1 MTPIEF
7 RRAIHRHPELSFVEY
22 KTAEFIESALAA
34 EGIECRRVA
43 GTGVLAKIEGTGDL
57 KRAVVL
63 RADIDALPITEA
75 TGLDYASENEGV
87 MHACGHDM
95 HAAVLFGALKK
106 LNENCDFEGTLF
118 GLFQP
123 GEESTPG
130 GASKVLAEQP
140 FEGYD
145 VVAVIGNHTDST
157 LEVGQIGLC
166 EGPFM
171 ASNDELRFYVRGRGG
186 HGAMRDKI
194 DDTVAAAANIVTRAN
209 CLNDSDL
216 VLSIGKIQADGA
228 TNIIPDLVYMEGT
241 MRTFDQKLREEI
253 WGEVA
258 AIAADVDRYFG
269 TTTEVVVG
277 HGYPSVVN
285 DGVLTD
291 LARGLAAEM
300 YEAVELERRYT
311 AEDFGFYTQCY
322 PSVFYR
328 VGVGTAAGRSHTS
341 TFMPDEG
348 AIAVGVDF
356 MVALALKVSYGKKE

>member
-1 MTPIEF
+1 MSPIEF
-7 RRAIHRHPELSFVEY
+7 RRELHRHPELSFAEY
-22 KTAEFIESALAA
+22 NTAAFIESALAA
-34 EGIECRRVA
+34 EGIACRRVA
-43 GTGVLAKIEGTGDL
+43 DTGVLAVLEGRGDT

-75 TGLDYASENEGV
+75 TGLEYASENEGV

-95 HAAVLFGALKK
+95 HAAVLFGALQR
-106 LNENCDFEGTLF
+106 LSRERNFEGTIF

-123 GEESTPG
+123 GEECTPG

-157 LEVGQIGLC
+157 LEVGQIGVC

-194 DDTVAAAANIVTRAN
+194 DDTVAAAANIVTRVN

-216 VLSIGKIQADGA
+216 VLSIGKVVADGA
-228 TNIIPDLVYMEGT
+228 TNIIPDTVYMEGT
-241 MRTFDQKLREEI
+241 MRTFDQKLRESI
-253 WGEVA
+253 WAEVEA
-258 AIAADVDRYFG
+258 VAADVDRHFG
-269 TTTEVVVG
+269 TTTEVVIG
-277 HGYPSVVN
+277 HGYPSVIN

-291 LARGLAAEM
+291 VVRGLAAEK
-300 YEAVELERRYT
+300 YEAVELSRRYT
-311 AEDFGFYTQCY
+311 AEDFGFYTTLY

-328 VGVGTAAGRSHTS
+328 LGVGAAAGRSHTS
-341 TFMPDEG
+341 TFAPSED
-348 AIAVGVDF
+348 AIEVGVDF
-356 MVALALKVSYGKKE
+356 MATLAVRL

>member
-1 MTPIEF
+1 MSPIEF
-7 RRAIHRHPELSFVEY
+7 RRELHRHPELSFAEY
-22 KTAEFIESALAA
+22 NTAEFIESALAA
-34 EGIECRRVA
+34 EGIACRRVA
-43 GTGVLAKIEGTGDL
+43 DTGVLAVLEGRGDT

-75 TGLDYASENEGV
+75 TGLEYASENEGV

-95 HAAVLFGALKK
+95 HAAVLFGALQR
-106 LNENCDFEGTLF
+106 LSRERNFEGTIF

-123 GEESTPG
+123 GEECTPG

-157 LEVGQIGLC
+157 LEVGQIGVC

-194 DDTVAAAANIVTRAN
+194 DDTVAAAANIVTRVN
-209 CLNDSDL
+209 CLNDRDL
-216 VLSIGKIQADGA
+216 VLSIGKVVADGA
-228 TNIIPDLVYMEGT
+228 TNIIPDTVYMEGT
-241 MRTFDQKLREEI
+241 MRTFDQKLRESI
-253 WGEVA
+253 WAEVEA
-258 AIAADVDRYFG
+258 VAADVDRHFG
-269 TTTEVVVG
+269 TTTEVVIG
-277 HGYPSVVN
+277 HGYPSVIN

-291 LARGLAAEM
+291 VVRGLAAEK
-300 YEAVELERRYT
+300 YEAVELSRRYT
-311 AEDFGFYTQCY
+311 AEDFGFYTTLY

-328 VGVGTAAGRSHTS
+328 LGVGAAAGRSHTS
-341 TFMPDEG
+341 TFAPSED
-348 AIAVGVDF
+348 AIEVGVDF
-356 MVALALKVSYGKKE
+356 MATLAVRL

>member
-1 MTPIEF
+1 MSPIEF
-7 RRAIHRHPELSFVEY
+7 RRELHRHPELSFAEY
-22 KTAEFIESALAA
+22 NTAEFIESALAA
-34 EGIECRRVA
+34 EGIACRRVA
-43 GTGVLAKIEGTGDL
+43 DTGVLAVLEGRGDT

-75 TGLDYASENEGV
+75 TGLEYASENEGV

-95 HAAVLFGALKK
+95 HAAVLFGALQR
-106 LNENCDFEGTLF
+106 LSRERNFEGTIF

-123 GEESTPG
+123 GEECTPG

-157 LEVGQIGLC
+157 LEVGQIGVC

-194 DDTVAAAANIVTRAN
+194 DDTVAAAANIITRVN

-216 VLSIGKIQADGA
+216 VLSIGKVVADGA
-228 TNIIPDLVYMEGT
+228 TNIIPDTVYMEGT
-241 MRTFDQKLREEI
+241 MRTFDQKLRESI
-253 WGEVA
+253 WAEVEA
-258 AIAADVDRYFG
+258 VAADVDRHFG
-269 TTTEVVVG
+269 TTTEVVIG
-277 HGYPSVVN
+277 HGYPSVIN

-291 LARGLAAEM
+291 VVRGLAAEK
-300 YEAVELERRYT
+300 YEAVELSRRYT
-311 AEDFGFYTQCY
+311 AEDFGFYTTLY

-328 VGVGTAAGRSHTS
+328 LGVGAAAGRSHTS
-341 TFMPDEG
+341 TFAPSED
-348 AIAVGVDF
+348 AIEVGVDF
-356 MVALALKVSYGKKE
+356 MATLAVRL

>member
-1 MTPIEF
+1 MSPIEF
-7 RRAIHRHPELSFVEY
+7 RRELHRHPELSFAEY
-22 KTAEFIESALAA
+22 NTAEFIESALAA
-34 EGIECRRVA
+34 EGIACRRVA
-43 GTGVLAKIEGTGDL
+43 DTGVLAVLEGRGDT

-75 TGLDYASENEGV
+75 TGLGYASENEGV

-95 HAAVLFGALKK
+95 HAAILFGALQK
-106 LNENCDFEGTLF
+106 LNAERNFEGTIF

-123 GEESTPG
+123 GEECTPG

-157 LEVGQIGLC
+157 LEVGQIGVC

-194 DDTVAAAANIVTRAN
+194 DDTVAAAANIVTRVN

-216 VLSIGKIQADGA
+216 VLSIGKVVADGA
-228 TNIIPDLVYMEGT
+228 TNIIPDTVYMEGT
-241 MRTFDQKLREEI
+241 MRTFDQRLRESI
-253 WGEVA
+253 WAEVEA
-258 AIAADVDRYFG
+258 VAADVDRHFG
-269 TTTEVVVG
+269 TTTEVVIG
-277 HGYPSVVN
+277 HGYPSVIN

-291 LARGLAAEM
+291 VVRGLAAEK
-300 YEAVELERRYT
+300 YEAVELSRRYT
-311 AEDFGFYTQCY
+311 AEDFGFYTTLY

-328 VGVGTAAGRSHTS
+328 LGVGAAAGRSHTS
-341 TFMPDEG
+341 TFAPSED
-348 AIAVGVDF
+348 AIEVGVDF
-356 MVALALKVSYGKKE
+356 MATLAVRL

>member
-1 MTPIEF
+1 MSPIGF
-7 RRAIHRHPELSFVEY
+7 RRELHRHPELSFAEY
-22 KTAEFIESALAA
+22 NTAEFIESALAA
-34 EGIECRRVA
+34 EGIACRRVA
-43 GTGVLAKIEGTGDL
+43 DTGVLAVLEGRGDT

-75 TGLDYASENEGV
+75 TGLEYASENEGV

-95 HAAVLFGALKK
+95 HAAVLFGALQR
-106 LNENCDFEGTLF
+106 LSRERNFEGTIF

-123 GEESTPG
+123 GEECTPG

-157 LEVGQIGLC
+157 LEVGQIGVC

-194 DDTVAAAANIVTRAN
+194 DDTVAAAANIVTRVN

-216 VLSIGKIQADGA
+216 VLSIGKVVADGA
-228 TNIIPDLVYMEGT
+228 TNIIPDTVYMEGT
-241 MRTFDQKLREEI
+241 MRTFDQRLRESI
-253 WGEVA
+253 WGEVEA
-258 AIAADVDRYFG
+258 VAADVDRHFG
-269 TTTEVVVG
+269 TTTEVVIG
-277 HGYPSVVN
+277 HGYPSVIN

-291 LARGLAAEM
+291 VVRGLAAEK
-300 YEAVELERRYT
+300 YEAVELSRRYT
-311 AEDFGFYTQCY
+311 AEDFGFYTTLY

-328 VGVGTAAGRSHTS
+328 LGVGAAAGRSHTS
-341 TFMPDEG
+341 TFAPSED
-348 AIAVGVDF
+348 AIEVGVDF
-356 MVALALKVSYGKKE
+356 MATLAVRL

>member
-1 MTPIEF
+1 
-7 RRAIHRHPELSFVEY
+7 
-22 KTAEFIESALAA
+22 
-34 EGIECRRVA
+34 
-43 GTGVLAKIEGTGDL
+43 
-57 KRAVVL
+57 VVL

-75 TGLDYASENEGV
+75 TGLEYASENEGV

-95 HAAVLFGALKK
+95 HAAVLFGALQR
-106 LNENCDFEGTLF
+106 LSRERNFEGTIF

-123 GEESTPG
+123 GEECTPG

-157 LEVGQIGLC
+157 LEVGQIGVC

-194 DDTVAAAANIVTRAN
+194 DDTVAAAANIVTRVN

-216 VLSIGKIQADGA
+216 VLSIGKIVADGA
-228 TNIIPDLVYMEGT
+228 TNIIPDTVYMEGT
-241 MRTFDQKLREEI
+241 MRTFDQRLRESI
-253 WGEVA
+253 WAEVEA
-258 AIAADVDRYFG
+258 VAADVDRHFG
-269 TTTEVVVG
+269 TTTEVVIG
-277 HGYPSVVN
+277 HGYPSVIN

-291 LARGLAAEM
+291 VVRGLAAEK
-300 YEAVELERRYT
+300 YEAVELSRRYT
-311 AEDFGFYTQCY
+311 AEDFGFYTTLY

-328 VGVGTAAGRSHTS
+328 LGVGAAAGRSHTS
-341 TFMPDEG
+341 TFAPSED
-348 AIAVGVDF
+348 AIEVGVDF
-356 MVALALKVSYGKKE
+356 MATLAVRL

>member
-1 MTPIEF
+1 MSPIEF
-7 RRAIHRHPELSFVEY
+7 RRELHRHPELSFAEY
-22 KTAEFIESALAA
+22 NTAEFIESALAA
-34 EGIECRRVA
+34 EGIACRRVA
-43 GTGVLAKIEGTGDL
+43 DTGVLAVLEGRGDT

-75 TGLDYASENEGV
+75 TGLEYASENEGV

-95 HAAVLFGALKK
+95 HAAVLFGALQK
-106 LNENCDFEGTLF
+106 LNAERNFEGTIF

-123 GEESTPG
+123 GEECTPG

-157 LEVGQIGLC
+157 LEVGQIGVC

-194 DDTVAAAANIVTRAN
+194 DDTVAAAANIVTRVN

-216 VLSIGKIQADGA
+216 VLSIGKVVADGA
-228 TNIIPDLVYMEGT
+228 TNIIPDTVYMEGT
-241 MRTFDQKLREEI
+241 MRTFDQKLRESI
-253 WGEVA
+253 WAEVEA
-258 AIAADVDRYFG
+258 VAADVDRHFG
-269 TTTEVVVG
+269 TTTEVVIG
-277 HGYPSVVN
+277 HGYPSVIN

-291 LARGLAAEM
+291 VVRGLAAER
-300 YEAVELERRYT
+300 YEAVELSRRYT
-311 AEDFGFYTQCY
+311 AEDFGFYTTLY

-328 VGVGTAAGRSHTS
+328 LGVGAAAGRSHTS
-341 TFMPDEG
+341 TFAPSED
-348 AIAVGVDF
+348 AIEVGVDF
-356 MVALALKVSYGKKE
+356 MATLAVRL